1 MNNMKINSEWKLR
14 GMNPDDMLKQLKD
27 YIDLLKE
34 DKEAYAKKLR
44 EYNKDEE
51 IVKLKKEIERLHDNS
66 IYICIG
72 NEKEMYNEFKTK
84 HYKSCGT
91 SNTIIEL
98 TPTGIGTAIK
108 VKCPI
113 CGEAGDITDTNC
125 W

>member
-1 MNNMKINSEWKLR
+1 MKINSEWKLR
-14 GMNPDDMLKQLKD
+14 GMNPDDVLKQLKD
-27 YIDLLKE
+27 YIDLLK
-34 DKEAYAKKLR
+34 
-44 EYNKDEE
+44 
-51 IVKLKKEIERLHDNS
+51 KEIERLWNNS
-66 IYICIG
+66 IYVCVG

-113 CGEAGDITDTNC
+113 CGEEVDITDTNC

>member
-1 MNNMKINSEWKLR
+1 MKIYSEWTLR

-27 YIDLLKE
+27 YIDLLKK
-34 DKEAYAKKLR
+34 DKEAYAKELR

-51 IVKLKKEIERLHDNS
+51 IVKLKKEIERLYDNS
-66 IYICIG
+66 IHICVG

-113 CGEAGDITDTNC
+113 CGEEVDITDTDC